1 MTFYSTANICCTE
14 FSVVT
19 GRPYFLSLSLFLTH
33 TQTMSND
40 HSIFYVCLSMISYT
54 CRQRI
59 FVIGCSLVCT
69 VFRSSV
75 LNLLQQF
82 LSHPSFVDNL
92 LVSYTLYCVFPPLLV
107 DFFFSFVDFI
117 QFLSLQMDYF
127 SLRSSTN
134 DNYAVSEH
142 LSFVGPMRLTLVTA
156 ILCVEDLL
164 FISIRLQFFVAVS
177 QNGDGRPFPTGTNKK
192 HATHEKTLQKL

>member
-1 MTFYSTANICCTE
+1 
-14 FSVVT
+14 
-19 GRPYFLSLSLFLTH
+19 
-33 TQTMSND
+33 
-40 HSIFYVCLSMISYT
+40 MISYT

-107 DFFFSFVDFI
+107 DFFQFCFDFI

-142 LSFVGPMRLTLVTA
+142 LSFVGPMRLTLVTP

-164 FISIRLQFFVAVS
+164 FISIRLRFVVAVS
-177 QNGDGRPFPTGTNKK
+177 QNGDGRPFPNGTNQKK
-192 HATHEKTLQKL
+192 RRHMRKHYKNYKVGDIQQKNRTKIMQRPVPTIAVLCHRICK